1 MKKPILYLCIGAF
14 YLTLFACSKNQAD
27 ELKPTTNPV
36 PNEVTTANVSYSN
49 FVGTL
54 LTTKCNSC
62 HGPNGSVKVVWAFT
76 GLQSV
81 TTDARVKN
89 ATLVTM
95 TMPKGST
102 LTAKEKELLTAWYD
116 RGMPAN

>member
-1 MKKPILYLCIGAF
+1 MCIGAF

-27 ELKPTTNPV
+27 ELKPEPGPGLIT
-36 PNEVTTANVSYSN
+36 VTTANVSYNN

-54 LTTKCNSC
+54 LTTKCNNC
-62 HGPNGSVKVVWAFT
+62 HGPNGSIKIVWAFT

-89 ATLVTM
+89 STLVSM

-102 LTAKEKELLTAWYD
+102 LTAREKELLTAWYD